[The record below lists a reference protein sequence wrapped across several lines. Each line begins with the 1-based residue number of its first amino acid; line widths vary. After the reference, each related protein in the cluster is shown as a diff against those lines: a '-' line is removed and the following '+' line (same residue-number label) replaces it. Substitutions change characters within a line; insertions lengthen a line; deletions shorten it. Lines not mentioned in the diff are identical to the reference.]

1 MDLSGAALTGG
12 QGSPGAAANP
22 ARVLVVQPN
31 RNYLGVLSRRIS
43 EGGYRVATADG
54 TQAAMAELNRIPVDC
69 VLADLY
75 VPGGGA
81 ELVAMIRDDAML
93 RDLPVILIAGR
104 SDSQAAVRAFAAGA
118 DGVVIKPFHFE
129 VLVAR
134 IGREIER
141 AKGVAELR
149 GDNATLDA
157 RVVSRAIEL
166 GEMKERWLAS
176 EAERRR
182 LEGIVGKSAS

>member
-1 MDLSGAALTGG
+1 MDLSGAAMTDG
-12 QGSPGAAANP
+12 QGSPGAVANP

-54 TQAAMAELNRIPVDC
+54 TQTAMAELNRIPVDC

-182 LEGIVGKSAS
+182 LEGIVGKAAS